1 MDQAKNFL
9 CVADTYGSGNVTN
22 YVGIDNESLPGSEIR
37 KKVNFDK
44 QLTLFGSW
52 LQKRRQGDAKST
64 PIVSSWEFVDN
75 FG

>member
-9 CVADTYGSGNVTN
+9 CVADTYGGGNVTN

-44 QLTLFGSW
+44 QLTLFGS
-52 LQKRRQGDAKST
+52 
-64 PIVSSWEFVDN
+64 
-75 FG
+75 